1 MQGQGD
7 TKRRRK
13 MNRIVTLESLVR
25 RIEFDNK
32 MLEQHPENA
41 DMIRNH
47 IERQK
52 QYILDCVL
60 KNSDNPALKNI
71 VL

>member
-1 MQGQGD
+1 
-7 TKRRRK
+7 

-32 MLEQHPENA
+32 MLEQHQENA

>member
-52 QYILDCVL
+52 QYILYCVL